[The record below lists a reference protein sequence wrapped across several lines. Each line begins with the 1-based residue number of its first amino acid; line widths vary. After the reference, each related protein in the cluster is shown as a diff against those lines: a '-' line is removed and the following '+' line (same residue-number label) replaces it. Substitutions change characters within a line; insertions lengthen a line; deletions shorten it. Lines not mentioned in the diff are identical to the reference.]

1 MTTEHIHFCSWGPS
15 GDWFLV
21 QHALIIR
28 CMNFSLLRIFKT
40 ISLCFAKISNR
51 DEFFSSFDFSPQTDW
66 DRFLGEDRHLRCS
79 DEASGWII
87 VLEGGIDDILKIV
100 SLFWMPKFRRLICL
114 HHSEQFD
121 RAADVLHMIC
131 CGVLNRFHELW
142 SAPSDLRTH
151 RLIFSPNDFR

>member
-28 CMNFSLLRIFKT
+28 CVNFSLLRIFET
-40 ISLCFAKISNR
+40 FSLCFAKISNR
-51 DEFFSSFDFSPQTDW
+51 DEFFSSFDFIPQTDW

-100 SLFWMPKFRRLICL
+100 SLFFFSYRVKGQLFLDQKLQLLTRLSALCKLLFEFARRNLGISGRLFRP
-114 HHSEQFD
+114 FWD
-121 RAADVLHMIC
+121 
-131 CGVLNRFHELW
+131 FW
-142 SAPSDLRTH
+142 SFWL
-151 RLIFSPNDFR
+151 L